1 MNHHHHQKEESTMSD
16 KNTNTAVQ
24 ADNTPNRE
32 ATRNPEHYI
41 SPLVDIYET
50 KDELCV
56 VAEMPGVDREGLNIR
71 VENGILTIEGRMKT
85 HELKDCTVRI
95 REFRA
100 LNFFRQFELPEAID
114 QEKIRA
120 ELKHGVLSLTLPKQ
134 EKQKP
139 RQIPISVG

>member
-1 MNHHHHQKEESTMSD
+1 MSD
-16 KNTNTAVQ
+16 KTTTNAVQ
-24 ADNTPNRE
+24 TDTTPNRE
-32 ATRNPEHYI
+32 VTRNPEHYI

-56 VAEMPGVDREGLNIR
+56 VADLPGVDRDGLNVR

-85 HELKDCTVRI
+85 HELKDCTVRV

-100 LNFFRQFELPEAID
+100 LNFFREFELPEGIE

-120 ELKHGVLSLTLPKQ
+120 ELKHGVLTLSLPKQ